1 MSRKNFKVATTEDG
15 KTTMTKIDKTPTG
28 KVKIKKAAEE
38 RRKAREESYK
48 AFRINALTRRCKRM
62 KISEEDTKKYV
73 EKLIAQLE
81 APHMYAIH
89 VLFKTGQKEK
99 KQLSSLAREAILNSK
114 IEYKILTKDWAY
126 IIGDS
131 TVLAK
136 LREILPTLATIHP
149 YVMKAEPILPVTQ
162 PSEKKKSN
170 NSKDKAAEAKAARKM
185 KKVSYNTNRARRS
198 KTLSIGAKRKRLAE
212 LKKSRKATISHAVH
226 KKPSVSLK
234 KASKDNIKQAA

>member
-1 MSRKNFKVATTEDG
+1 MSRKNFKVETTENG
-15 KTTMTKIDKTPTG
+15 QATLKKIDKTPTG
-28 KVKIKKAAEE
+28 KVKTKKAADE

-48 AFRINALTRRCKRM
+48 TFRINSLIRRCKRM

-89 VLFKTGQKEK
+89 ILFKTGQKEK

-126 IIGDS
+126 IIGDQN
-131 TVLAK
+131 VLAK
-136 LREILPTLATIHP
+136 LREILPSLATIHP

-162 PSEKKKSN
+162 PTEKKPSN
-170 NSKDKAAEAKAARKM
+170 NSKSKAAEAKATRKM

-198 KTLSIGAKRKRLAE
+198 KTLSLSAKRKSLAE
-212 LKKSRKATISHAVH
+212 RKKACKAIISHAVH
-226 KKPSVSLK
+226 KKPLQDLK
-234 KASKDNIKQAA
+234 MASKTNIKQAA